1 MTWLNRTMLL
11 AAVAGLLL
19 SLAPPSALAQDDEP
33 GWVNVRVIEVKPDR
47 VAEWEQLHK
56 QRNEA
61 FKKAGRTVPEIW
73 EVVRGNVDEYHIVTM
88 VPKLGGNDE
97 PQPDPLGEAGFQQWA
112 SRISQCVGDRQV
124 LTLRRMPALSIPA
137 KEGRKPN
144 LALLRLLTTGPVQ
157 GQAYAAYLRDDLIPA
172 VKKAKVD
179 GVYVSRVFA
188 GDNARTWAVFAL
200 VDNWAAFDEPSPL
213 TKALGEAEARKLLEK
228 GGKLIERSETLL
240 LHYRADLSAQ

>member
-11 AAVAGLLL
+11 VAAAGLLL

-33 GWVNVRVIEVKPDR
+33 GWINVRVIEVKPSR

-61 FKKAGRTVPEIW
+61 FKKAGRIVPEIW

-124 LTLRRMPALSIPA
+124 LTLRRLPELSIPE
-137 KEGRKPN
+137 KEGRKRN
-144 LALLRLLTTGPVQ
+144 LAVLSMRTNGP
-157 GQAYAAYLRDDLIPA
+157 GQRQPYTAYLRDDLIPA
-172 VKKAKVD
+172 LKKAKVD
-179 GVYVSRVFA
+179 GVYVNRVFA
-188 GDNARTWAVFAL
+188 GDSVRTWAVVTL
-200 VDNWAAFDEPSPL
+200 VDNWAAFDEPNPL
-213 TKALGEAEARKLLEK
+213 TKALGQEETRKLTAK
-228 GGKLIERSETLL
+228 GGKLIERIKRIL
-240 LHYRADLSAQ
+240 LHYRADLSAR